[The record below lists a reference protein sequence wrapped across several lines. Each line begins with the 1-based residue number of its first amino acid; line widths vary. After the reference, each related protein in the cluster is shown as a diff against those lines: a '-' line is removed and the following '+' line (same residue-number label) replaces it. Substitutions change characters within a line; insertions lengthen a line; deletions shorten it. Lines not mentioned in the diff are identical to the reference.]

1 MVTGFI
7 PLVNADLDGG
17 GLIENAGPTVASI
30 ITHSSNTD
38 GGETTYKQLEGS
50 PASCYNDDGDDYL
63 IVRVCVNDTN
73 GEDDLLWINITCN
86 QDPTGDDAWMNHA
99 ITASDRS
106 NTTPVSAELMEIHGW
121 DNGSEDNGFLTFT
134 FKYIYVNDDS
144 PANGAAART
153 SWQWTATVYDTE
165 KNSDN
170 ANLGSHYVYNYA
182 DMTAPQSYYD
192 SADSVN
198 SSDTAWGNWT
208 ASAGDQDVHS
218 KNYLKATNGGTANGN
233 VSISFSDSTLD
244 NASTAATI
252 SLANMVFQSGEA
264 ASAGAVGEW
273 ANGGTADSAQAFTVT
288 HGESSTVERWFRQE
302 IDIPSL
308 TVPGYYNESFTFTIT
323 GVA

>member
-38 GGETTYKQLEGS
+38 GGEDGYSQLDGS

-121 DNGSEDNGFLTFT
+121 DNGTEDNGFLTFT
-134 FKYIYVNDDS
+134 FKYIYVNDDEPS
-144 PANGAAART
+144 STTAASAT
-153 SWQWTATVYDTE
+153 WTWTAAVTDTT

-170 ANLGSHYVYNYA
+170 ANLASHSVYNYA
-182 DMTAPQSYYD
+182 DIEVFDGYYAPAGSE
-192 SADSVN
+192 N
-198 SSDTAWGNWT
+198 ESDTEWGKWNSP
-208 ASAGDQDVHS
+208 AGNNVSAL
-218 KNYLKATNGGTANGN
+218 NYLKATNDGTAIGQIQVDFDDGNLSNGSTNHIPLQGNISYYYDECVSPN
-233 VSISFSDSTLD
+233 VASWAYEGTGKT
-244 NASTAATI
+244 STATD
-252 SLANMVFQSGEA
+252 VTQGA
-264 ASAGAVGEW
+264 ASQVVSWYHYYINIPVSTPVGSYSE
-273 ANGGTADSAQAFTVT
+273 GFTWDYVGIKT
-288 HGESSTVERWFRQE
+288 
-302 IDIPSL
+302 
-308 TVPGYYNESFTFTIT
+308 
-323 GVA
+323 